1 MSTLKKAFKSPSN
14 LFSPSFFWLWNDK
27 LDFEA
32 IKRQIDDMHAHGI
45 RALCPHPFP
54 KAFRP
59 GTMPSEMEPDYLTPG
74 FMKVV
79 AKVMDYAKSLGMHV
93 WLYDEGGWP
102 SGGACGK
109 IIAQDKERFS
119 KRSLVLNDKGELVEV
134 RPDYHPEI
142 SAPYPSVIEPGVTEL
157 FIKLTHEAY
166 RKAIGNHFGK
176 TTLMT
181 FTDEPNMDGCED
193 GKIINWCSDFAE
205 EFEKRKGY
213 DIRPYLKKI
222 LLNKELDK
230 RPQKPL
236 ARVRIDFFDVRADL
250 FLERY
255 MLPLRD
261 WCHANGMLSSGHLNG
276 ENQPSGNT
284 RFGYGH
290 ILRSLRAFDVPG
302 VDVIWRQ
309 LFPGKERIKYVQ
321 QGARDTEVNNFN
333 PCFPK
338 YASSVAHQNG
348 GKYVLSESL
357 AVYGNGT
364 TPLDIKWVMDYQ
376 LVRGINIFVLSA
388 YSMNVRGGRMGSPG
402 IHFGPQHPYWE
413 FMQPL
418 FTYLERVGSMMAQGR
433 PDVKIAVLYDVR
445 AIWAGGKDAQTAI
458 KWHHYIAERLL
469 HQGCDFDFVD
479 DDQLGDALITKDKCL
494 RIGKMKYQAVVL
506 PTYKWLKQE
515 AIAKLECFKKQ
526 GGLVC
531 HAPRFDYEGYSE
543 YFGELVAVE
552 ENMHTFCFCPF
563 HPRVLPKNKK
573 ELDKEMKGWSGEE
586 YALTTKSDA
595 LRVTKR
601 VTNTHAIYFF
611 TNQLMVPVD
620 AWFRFKEEAP
630 VSYCDPETGEFVLV
644 ADKQQPFKWSFSP
657 AGSAL
662 FLIGKPL
669 APSKKTI
676 PLSFNSAAKPVF
688 TLKSGWTL
696 QMRRKHYV
704 GKDSFVIEDTP
715 DAPVQPVELGD
726 WRPVFGDEFSGSA
739 FYRNSFRS
747 KEAYDGWLDLGKVHH
762 CAKVIFN
769 GKQLP
774 LKFFG
779 PHTYRIHVRKDLNKL
794 EIIVANSLL
803 NATAPEHVQ
812 YYIKENFPPESP
824 YIWRFRAFNHDDQSS
839 GLFGPVRIL
848 R

>member
-1 MSTLKKAFKSPSN
+1 MPPLKQAFSSPRN
-14 LFSPSFFWLWNDK
+14 IFSPSFFWLWNDK

-32 IKRQIDDMHAHGI
+32 IKHQIDDMHAHGI

-119 KRSLVLNDKGELVEV
+119 KRSLVLDDKGELVEV

-142 SAPYPSVIEPGVTEL
+142 SAPYPSVIEPGATEL

-166 RKAIGNHFGK
+166 CKAIGEHFGK

-181 FTDEPNMDGCED
+181 FTDEPNMDGCVE

-230 RPQKPL
+230 RPPKPL
-236 ARVRIDFFDVRADL
+236 ERVRIDFFDVRADL

-261 WCHANGMLSSGHLNG
+261 WCHANRMLSSGHLNG

-309 LFPGKERIKYVQ
+309 LFPGKEKIKYVQ

-348 GKYVLSESL
+348 GNYVLSESL

-376 LVRGINIFVLSA
+376 LVRGVNIFVLSA

-445 AIWAGGKDAQTAI
+445 AIWVGGKEAEYAI
-458 KWHHYIAERLL
+458 KRHHRIAELL
-469 HQGCDFDFVD
+469 LKHGCDFDFID
-479 DDQLGDALITKDKCL
+479 DDQLAQAFVTKTHQLK
-494 RIGKMKYQAVVL
+494 IGKMLYDAVAL
-506 PTYKWLKQE
+506 PTAKWMKPQ
-515 AIAKLECFKKQ
+515 ASDKVFRFGTQ
-526 GGLVC
+526 GGIVLDFARAF
-531 HAPRFDYEGYSE
+531 HGHEWGTGTDLKILEKAPRTCIIEGST
-543 YFGELVAVE
+543 AI
-552 ENMHTFCFCPF
+552 
-563 HPRVLPKNKK
+563 
-573 ELDKEMKGWSGEE
+573 
-586 YALTTKSDA
+586 
-595 LRVTKR
+595 RVTKR
-601 VTNTHAIYFF
+601 MNGSQAIYLLVNESMRPQKVRLTFAEKVAV
-611 TNQLMVPVD
+611 QLC
-620 AWFRFKEEAP
+620 A
-630 VSYCDPETGEFVLV
+630 PETGDFKPV
-644 ADKQQPFKWSFSP
+644 ASHDGALEWSFSP
-657 AGSAL
+657 AASAL
-662 FLIGKPL
+662 FLID
-669 APSKKTI
+669 
-676 PLSFNSAAKPVF
+676 SALPEYTSQSQQQSLQLF
-688 TLKSGWTL
+688 CTLKAGWTL
-696 QMRRKHYV
+696 QMRRNHYV
-704 GKDSFVIEDTP
+704 GKDSFVMEDTP
-715 DAPVQPVELGD
+715 NAPIQPVELGD
-726 WRPVFGDEFSGSA
+726 WRPVLGDEFSGSA

-747 KEAYDGWLDLGKVHH
+747 KEAFDGWLDLGTVHH
-762 CAKVIFN
+762 CAKVIVN
-769 GKQLP
+769 GKPLP

-779 PHTYRIHVRKDLNKL
+779 PHTYPIHVRKGRNKL

-812 YYIKENFPPESP
+812 AYIKENFPPESP
-824 YIWRFRAFNHDDQSS
+824 YMSRFRAFSQDDQSS

>member
-1 MSTLKKAFKSPSN
+1 MPTLKKAFKSPSN

-74 FMKVV
+74 YMKVV
-79 AKVMDYAKSLGMHV
+79 EKVMDYAKSLGMHV

-109 IIAQDKERFS
+109 IIAMDEKRFA
-119 KRSLVLNDKGELVEV
+119 KRSLALDEKGELVEI

-166 RKAIGNHFGK
+166 RKAIGKHFGK
-176 TTLMT
+176 TTFMT
-181 FTDEPNMDGCED
+181 FTDEPNIDGCVE
-193 GKIINWCSDFAE
+193 GKFITWCSDFAE

-213 DIRPYLKKI
+213 DIRPYLKALIQGK
-222 LLNKELDK
+222 KPDDK
-230 RPQKPL
+230 SVKDF
-236 ARVRIDFFDVRADL
+236 AHIRIDYFDVRADL

-302 VDVIWRQ
+302 IDVIWRQ
-309 LFPGKERIKYVQ
+309 LYPGKEKLKYVQ
-321 QGARDTEVNNFN
+321 EGAHDTEVNNFN

-364 TPLDIKWVMDYQ
+364 PPNAIKWVMDYQ
-376 LVRGINIFVLSA
+376 FVRGVNIFVLSA

-418 FTYLERVGSMMAQGR
+418 FTYMERVGSMLAQGK

-445 AIWAGGKDAQTAI
+445 SIWAGGKDAQTAI
-458 KWHHYIAERLL
+458 QRHHRIAELL
-469 HQGCDFDFVD
+469 LKNGCDFDFID
-479 DDQLGDALITKDKCL
+479 DEQLAQAVITKDHKL
-494 RIGKMKYQAVVL
+494 KIGKMSYEALAL
-506 PTYKWLKQE
+506 PTFKWATPQASSK
-515 AIAKLECFKKQ
+515 AIRFAEQ
-526 GGLVC
+526 GGILLDFARAF
-531 HAPRFDYEGYSE
+531 HGYEWSGRAIGSDQKILEKAPRTCLIEGS
-543 YFGELVAVE
+543 
-552 ENMHTFCFCPF
+552 
-563 HPRVLPKNKK
+563 
-573 ELDKEMKGWSGEE
+573 S
-586 YALTTKSDA
+586 SI
-595 LRVTKR
+595 RVTKR
-601 VTNTHAIYFF
+601 VDGAKTIYFLVNEAMRPVKVRITF
-611 TNQLMVPVD
+611 QEKGAIQLCLPDTGDFEPV
-620 AWFRFKEEAP
+620 ASKNGSLEWAFA
-630 VSYCDPETGEFVLV
+630 
-644 ADKQQPFKWSFSP
+644 P

-662 FLIGKPL
+662 FVINGNEPE
-669 APSKKTI
+669 T
-676 PLSFNSAAKPVF
+676 SAAAPTLRHIR
-688 TLKSGWTL
+688 TLKSGWTI

-715 DAPVQPVELGD
+715 DAPVQSVGLGD
-726 WRPVFGDEFSGSA
+726 WRPIFGDEFSGSA

-747 KEAYDGWLDLGKVHH
+747 KEAYDGWLDLGKIHH

-779 PHTYRIHVRKDLNKL
+779 PHTYRIHIKKGLNTL

-812 YYIKENFPPESP
+812 KYIRDTFPPESP
-824 YIWRFRAFNHDDQSS
+824 YIGRFRAFNHDDQSS
-839 GLFGPVRIL
+839 GLFGPVAIL

>member
-1 MSTLKKAFKSPSN
+1 MSTIKKAFKSPSN

-74 FMKVV
+74 YMKVV
-79 AKVMDYAKSLGMHV
+79 EKVMNYAKSLGMHV

-109 IIAQDKERFS
+109 IIAMDEKRFAQ
-119 KRSLVLNDKGELVEV
+119 RSLVLDDKGELTER
-134 RPDYHPEI
+134 RPVYHPEI

-181 FTDEPNMDGCED
+181 FTDEPNMEGFVE
-193 GKIINWCSDFAE
+193 GKSLTWCSDFAE

-213 DIRPYLKKI
+213 DIRPYLKAIIQGKKP
-222 LLNKELDK
+222 NDK
-230 RPQKPL
+230 SAKDLTRI
-236 ARVRIDFFDVRADL
+236 RIDYFDVRADL

-302 VDVIWRQ
+302 IDVIWRQ
-309 LFPGKERIKYVQ
+309 LYPGKEKLKYVQ
-321 QGARDTEVNNFN
+321 EGAHDTEVNNFN

-357 AVYGNGT
+357 AVYGNGIS
-364 TPLDIKWVMDYQ
+364 PDIIKWVMDYQ
-376 LVRGINIFVLSA
+376 LVRGVNIFVLSA

-418 FTYLERVGSMMAQGR
+418 FTYMERVGSMLAQGK

-445 AIWAGGKDAQTAI
+445 SIWAGGKDAQTAI
-458 KWHHYIAERLL
+458 QRHHRIAELL
-469 HQGCDFDFVD
+469 LKRGCDFDFID
-479 DDQLGDALITKDKCL
+479 DEQLVQAVITKDHHLK
-494 RIGKMKYQAVVL
+494 IGKMSYEALAL
-506 PTYKWLKQE
+506 PTFKWATPQASNK
-515 AIAKLECFKKQ
+515 AIRFAEQ
-526 GGLVC
+526 GGILLDFARAF
-531 HAPRFDYEGYSE
+531 HGYEWGGRDIGSDQKILEKAPHTCLIEGS
-543 YFGELVAVE
+543 
-552 ENMHTFCFCPF
+552 
-563 HPRVLPKNKK
+563 
-573 ELDKEMKGWSGEE
+573 S
-586 YALTTKSDA
+586 SI
-595 LRVTKR
+595 RVTKR
-601 VTNTHAIYFF
+601 VEGPQAIYFLANEAMRPVKVRITF
-611 TNQLMVPVD
+611 QEKGAIQLCSPDTGDFEPV
-620 AWFRFKEEAP
+620 ASKNGSLEWAFA
-630 VSYCDPETGEFVLV
+630 
-644 ADKQQPFKWSFSP
+644 P

-662 FLIGKPL
+662 FVINGDEPETS
-669 APSKKTI
+669 APAPTLRHI
-676 PLSFNSAAKPVF
+676 R

-704 GKDSFVIEDTP
+704 GKDCFVMEETP
-715 DAPVQPVELGD
+715 DAPIQPVKLGD
-726 WRPVFGDEFSGSA
+726 WRPVFGNVFSGSA

-779 PHTYRIHVRKDLNKL
+779 PHTYRVHVKKGVNTL

-812 YYIKENFPPESP
+812 KYIRDTFPPESP
-824 YIWRFRAFNHDDQSS
+824 YIGRFRAFNHDDQSS
-839 GLFGPVRIL
+839 GLFGPVVIL